1 MNIRSMLKE
10 VRIARKGGRIICENC
25 GNRVYPG
32 IAYIRI
38 GKKNYCVMCEG
49 PGKEIWEALK

>member
-1 MNIRSMLKE
+1 MIKSI
-10 VRIARKGGRIICENC
+10 RIARKGGRITCYNC
-25 GNRVYPG
+25 GSRVRPG
-32 IAYIRI
+32 ITYIRI